1 VTTPDEALVARWRRL
16 EASINPVRAAVDS
29 PDPHQC
35 PDAVAVALNDLY
47 DLWELWARKTRL
59 TFKDQDSAI
68 RGDTC
73 GEVTA
78 ALVHARGGKSHV
90 FVEFGNFTNTYSNT
104 YFSHYASWRWQS
116 FSDPTPRYADRD
128 AWYARHI
135 AQREVLPAFDCALQ
149 WLRQQ
154 PQLV

>member
-1 VTTPDEALVARWRRL
+1 MTTPDEALVARWRRL
-16 EASINPVRAAVDS
+16 EASINRVRAAVDS

-59 TFKDQDSAI
+59 TFKDQDNAI

-104 YFSHYASWRWQS
+104 YFSLRLLAMAIILGPHTSLRRSRRMVCEAHR
-116 FSDPTPRYADRD
+116 
-128 AWYARHI
+128 
-135 AQREVLPAFDCALQ
+135 PA
-149 WLRQQ
+149 
-154 PQLV
+154 